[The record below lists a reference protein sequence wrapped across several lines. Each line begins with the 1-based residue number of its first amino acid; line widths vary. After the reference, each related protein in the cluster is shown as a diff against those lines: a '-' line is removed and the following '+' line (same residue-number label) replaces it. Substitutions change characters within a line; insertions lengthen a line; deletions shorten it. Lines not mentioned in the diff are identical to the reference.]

1 MTIETTQNGSECV
14 ILDSSGWLEYLT
26 TDTKAALFASY
37 FEGHRPI
44 LVPAI
49 VLYEVRKVL
58 LLRQTK
64 DISDIFLSEALRR
77 GIIPIDQ
84 EIALSAAAVSIKY
97 RLAMADALL
106 YATSVREKAEFV
118 TSDPHFKDL
127 PGVTLL

>member
-1 MTIETTQNGSECV
+1 MTTETTPNASDSV

-26 TDTKAALFASY
+26 GDTKADLFAPY

-58 LLRQTK
+58 LLRQAKEIT
-64 DISDIFLSEALRR
+64 DTFMSQALSRT
-77 GIIPIDQ
+77 IIPIDE
-84 EIALSAAAVSIKY
+84 EIALSAATISIQY

-106 YATSVREKAEFV
+106 YATSEREKAEFV

-127 PGVTLL
+127 PRVTLL

>member
-1 MTIETTQNGSECV
+1 MTTETTQNASDSV

-26 TDTKAALFASY
+26 ADTKADLFAPY

-64 DISDIFLSEALRR
+64 DVTDIFMSEALRR
-77 GIIPIDQ
+77 TIIPID
-84 EIALSAAAVSIKY
+84 EGIALSAAAASIQF
-97 RLAMADALL
+97 RLPMVDALL
-106 YATSVREKAEFV
+106 QATSHPQQTQSA
-118 TSDPHFKDL
+118 TSHPHSNHPPHL
-127 PGVTLL
+127 PLL